1 MNNEAV
7 KNKEEIEM
15 ILESLELKIRKHVK
29 ETVLDERDDLAQ
41 ELKIKIIEKADIM
54 LDEDVPGFIE
64 FVKALT

>member
-1 MNNEAV
+1 
-7 KNKEEIEM
+7 M